1 MKIKGKL
8 LRVFYKTDGY
18 TVFSLL
24 SKGYDELKNE
34 RGEIIVTTTEPIEW
48 NEGTP
53 LKIEGE
59 SFQST
64 YGKSFKAEMIEL
76 STDNREESIKLL
88 KALGIKGVGEKKAEK
103 IVDFT
108 GDDLCKYFQKNE
120 NAVFDIAE
128 NVKGVSLALA
138 EDIQKSVMNTEIVK
152 EYFEMLKP
160 FGGTFMNALKLKE
173 IAPDIFTF
181 EELMRVNPY
190 SFLKSSGLSFSQ
202 IDSICK
208 ARNFNPHEP
217 SRVLSVCKRALME
230 VLTSGST
237 VCEYTTFENNIK
249 AINTESA
256 YDVEYSFDEIVKQI
270 MKSEAFVFYEVN
282 NKPYIQFNAYYNLE
296 KSISFYIKRLKKSR
310 LRVSADM
317 IERIE
322 KRMGVTYAPE
332 QKKAFESFQGL
343 SVITGGPGT
352 GKTTIIKGLIDAYKQ
367 LKPNGIVALCAPTG
381 RAAQQMAEKTGHNA
395 STVHKLLN
403 LRPYG
408 ELEEGMKSDPIE
420 ADLIICDEVS
430 MIDEVLFC
438 SLLKNVNK
446 NAHLILV
453 GDVDQLPS
461 VGAGNVLY
469 DLIKS
474 ETVPVFRLNS
484 IFRQSDNSV
493 IVENSN
499 RINKQNKEL
508 ITNDNFMI
516 IRKDTSDEIA
526 EVVKKINAPFINSS
540 DPYKFQILCPTK
552 KGPAGADNINNLIS
566 SQRNGEDNKASFT
579 IGDKVVFLRNNYDIG
594 YMNGDI
600 GYVTEYN
607 NTEMTIELN
616 DKEVSL
622 SRDIFEDVALAYCLT
637 IHKSQGSEYETVCIV
652 LPEYV
657 PIMLQKKLIYT
668 AITRAKRNVIIITQN
683 DALEKSIENEAEP
696 RMTGLTDTLK
706 GIEKNILD

>member
-24 SKGYDELKNE
+24 SKDYDEFKNE
-34 RGEIIVTTTEPIEW
+34 RGEIIVTTTEPVEW

-64 YGKSFKAEMIEL
+64 YGKSFKAEVIEL

-88 KALGIKGVGEKKAEK
+88 KALRIKGVGEKKAEK

-108 GDDLCKYFQKNE
+108 GSDLCKYFQKNE
-120 NAVFDIAE
+120 NAVLDIAE
-128 NVKGVSLALA
+128 NVKGVSFTLA
-138 EDIQKSVMNTEIVK
+138 EDIQKSVMTTEMVK
-152 EYFEMLKP
+152 QYFEMLKP

-173 IAPDIFTF
+173 IAPDMETF
-181 EELMRVNPY
+181 EELMEINPY
-190 SFLKSSGLSFSQ
+190 RFLKSAGLSFSQ
-202 IDSICK
+202 ADSVCK
-208 ARNFNPHEP
+208 SRGYDPHEV
-217 SRVLSVCKRALME
+217 SRVLSVCKRALSE

-237 VCEYTTFENNIK
+237 VCEFGVFHGLINI
-249 AINTESA
+249 INTESVF
-256 YDVEYSFDEIVKQI
+256 DVEYTFEEIIEQVK
-270 MKSEAFVFYEVN
+270 KSETFVLFESD
-282 NKPYIQFNAYYNLE
+282 NKLYIQFNAYYNLE
-296 KSISFYIKRLKKSR
+296 NSVSFYIKRLKKSK
-310 LRVSADM
+310 LRVPSDM
-317 IERIE
+317 IENIE
-322 KRMGVTYAPE
+322 KRMGITYAPE

-343 SVITGGPGT
+343 TVITGGPGT

-367 LKPNGIVALCAPTG
+367 LNPNGIVALCAPTG
-381 RAAQQMAEKTGHNA
+381 RAAQQMAEKTGHKA

-408 ELEEGMKSDPIE
+408 ELEEGMKSDPVE

-438 SLLKNVNK
+438 SLLKNINK
-446 NAHLILV
+446 NAHLVLV

-474 ETVPVFRLNS
+474 EMVPVFRLNS
-484 IFRQSDNSV
+484 IFRQADNSI
-493 IVENSN
+493 IVENSD
-499 RINKQNKEL
+499 RVNKKNKEL
-508 ITNDNFMI
+508 IENDNFMI
-516 IRKDTSDEIA
+516 IRKNTSDEIA
-526 EVVKKINAPFINSS
+526 EVIKKINEPFIKSS
-540 DPYKFQILCPTK
+540 DPYCFQMLCPTK
-552 KGPAGADNINNLIS
+552 KGPIGTDSINNLIS
-566 SQRNGEDNKASFT
+566 LQINGEENKARFT
-579 IGDKVVFLRNNYDIG
+579 VGDKVVFLRNNYDIG

-600 GYVTEYN
+600 GYVTEYSK
-607 NTEMTIELN
+607 TEMTIETN
-616 DKEVSL
+616 DKIVSL
-622 SRDIFEDVALAYCLT
+622 SRDTFEDVALAYCLT

-668 AITRAKRNVIIITQN
+668 AITRAKKNVIIITQN
-683 DALEKSIENEAEP
+683 DALEKSIENETEP
-696 RMTGLTDTLK
+696 RMTGLIDTLK
-706 GIEKNILD
+706 GIEKNFFE